1 MNSDVASS
9 SVLLLDK
16 IKSNENGS
24 SSSIFSMIFFTIML
38 SLTNY
43 LSRQF
48 SYFMEDIDL
57 KKILNY
63 ELILHN
69 FYKKNSVIYEG
80 KISNSHQMYVG
91 ELMQSCIFSD
101 RFKALWEHFAKN
113 TNAASI
119 HSLKEYTLEKSDDAV
134 YMVNQKEKFLLS
146 SEHEIYAY
154 TRTFKEETSESP
166 RGSVNKPAM
175 KLLFIEIELFS
186 YKSSVDTIKNVVDKI
201 TANYLSNLEKSRKMK
216 RFIYTLTKVNYEEYT
231 YERWDETVFESTRTF
246 DNMFFENKKD
256 TLMKI
261 NFFLNNRLWYFTKGI
276 PYSLGIGLYGPPG
289 TGKTSFIKA
298 LSNLTDRH
306 IVTISLK
313 LIKTKKQLDSIFF
326 EHRYNYCNEKNS
338 VGFDKKIVVFED
350 IDCIGDIVLAREF
363 KKPQQEVKVTEVKAS
378 DLVKLELEEDPLTL
392 DDLLNLWDGIR
403 ETPGRIMVMSSNHY
417 DKLDPAIKRPGRIDI
432 TLELSY
438 ASRQTIN
445 EIHAHLFNNESIDEE
460 LLNKIPD
467 RAFSPAEII
476 NIYMSEE
483 RSSTNFLSNLIN
495 KPIKET

>member
-1 MNSDVASS
+1 MASS

-16 IKSNENGS
+16 IKSSENG
-24 SSSIFSMIFFTIML
+24 SSIFSMIFFTIML
-38 SLTNY
+38 SLANY

-48 SYFMEDIDL
+48 SYFMEDVDL

-113 TNAASI
+113 TSAASI
-119 HSLKEYTLEKSDDAV
+119 HSLKEYTLEKSDNPV

-154 TRTFKEETSESP
+154 TRTFQEAAPDSPP
-166 RGSVNKPAM
+166 RGSVSKPAM
-175 KLLFIEIELFS
+175 KLLFIEIELYS
-186 YKSSVDTIKNVVDKI
+186 YKSDVETIKSVVDKI
-201 TANYLSNLEKSRKMK
+201 TNTYLSSLEKSRKMK
-216 RFIYTLTKVNYEEYT
+216 KFIYTLSKVKYEEFT

-246 DNMFFENKKD
+246 DNMFFENKKE
-256 TLMKI
+256 TLTKI

-326 EHRYNYCNEKNS
+326 EQRYNYCNEKNS
-338 VGFDKKIVVFED
+338 IGFDKKIIVFED
-350 IDCIGDIVLAREF
+350 IDCIGDIVLARDF
-363 KKPQQEVKVTEVKAS
+363 KKPQPEVKVTEIKAS
-378 DLVKLELEEDPLTL
+378 DLVKLELEDEPLTL

-403 ETPGRIMVMSSNHY
+403 ETPGRIMVMSSNHF

-432 TLELSY
+432 ALELSY
-438 ASRQTIN
+438 ASRQMIN
-445 EIHAHLFNNESIDEE
+445 EMYSHLFGNEWIDEE
-460 LLNKIPD
+460 ILNKIPD
-467 RAFSPAEII
+467 RTFSPAEII

-483 RSSTNFLSNLIN
+483 RSSTKFLSHLMNS
-495 KPIKET
+495 KHVASV